1 MVWFG
6 LVWYGLV
13 WFCWY
18 SLVWGGGQ
26 MTSEFIPEE
35 ISKCEISH
43 FFFPSENF
51 PCQSG
56 TSPLKTLG
64 LSDI

>member
-1 MVWFG
+1 M
-6 LVWYGLV
+6 VWYGFVGIV
-13 WFCWY
+13 WY
-18 SLVWGGGQ
+18 GGGGQ

>member
-1 MVWFG
+1 M
-6 LVWYGLV
+6 VWYGFVGIV
-13 WFCWY
+13 WY
-18 SLVWGGGQ
+18 GGGGQ
-26 MTSEFIPEE
+26 MTREFIPEE